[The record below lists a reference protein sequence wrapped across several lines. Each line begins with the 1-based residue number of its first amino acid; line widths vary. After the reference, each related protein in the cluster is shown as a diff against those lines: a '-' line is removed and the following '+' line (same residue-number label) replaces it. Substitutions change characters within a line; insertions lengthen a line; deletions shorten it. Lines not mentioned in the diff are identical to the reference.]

1 MRKAYT
7 TAQKQEAVAL
17 ARVMGAEAAGKQ
29 LGIDPRTIVKWM
41 SQAGDRPELDG
52 DAGTWQRL
60 FDLAHARTEAALAS
74 GKLSAQATA
83 TVMAIAQRNLEKLR
97 DKPAPPES
105 AVAAREAFYGWLEET
120 TVATMGSDPAEIDAT
135 VDALESINRMLI
147 VRANAEHGQPHRPAI
162 LAWFSNRPETP
173 AGDVGMWA
181 REIVRGL
188 LVEHGTLAA
197 WHAADVADQ
206 ERRQPVRHDAMEAHL
221 ERNPSTATAVPPSK
235 QPLSRSREA
244 GTELER

>member
-29 LGIDPRTIVKWM
+29 LGIDPRTIVKWV

-97 DKPAPPES
+97 VKPAPSES
-105 AVAAREAFYGWLEET
+105 AVAAREGFYDWLEET
-120 TVATMGSDPAEIDAT
+120 TAAAMGSDPAEIEAT

-147 VRANAEHGQPHRPAI
+147 VHANAEPGMPHRPAI

-188 LVEHGTLAA
+188 LVQYGTLAA
-197 WHAADVADQ
+197 WHAAYVADE
-206 ERRQPVRHDAMEAHL
+206 ERL
-221 ERNPSTATAVPPSK
+221 
-235 QPLSRSREA
+235 
-244 GTELER
+244 